1 MTRPSRRHALTPY
14 LFLLPGF
21 AFLAMWMLYPM
32 GKALWIS
39 FFDWSPIPGADNPF
53 VGLTHYA
60 AVLQDDLFWLSLKN
74 TASYA
79 LVTVLGQLVLGL
91 LVALLLDRITT
102 GKVFFRTAYYLPV
115 VTSWVVASLLF
126 RYLFN
131 GSEAGLVNYLL
142 VDLLHLLPEHVAWLN
157 EPGTAFVVIDTLGIW
172 KGIGWTMVIFLA
184 ALQAIPVEYYDAA
197 AMDGASRAQ
206 ATRCITLPLLLPTI
220 ALVVIMLT
228 IGAFAYSSYIPV
240 DLITGGGPMHRTDVL
255 LSYLYYH
262 AFDRVDF
269 GYAGAV
275 SYLLI
280 LLVFAVSQVQLR
292 LLRIDTATSQKAAA

>member
-1 MTRPSRRHALTPY
+1 MTHSSNRSLTPY

-21 AFLAMWMLYPM
+21 AFLGMWMMYPM
-32 GKALWIS
+32 LQALWIS
-39 FFDWSPIPGADNPF
+39 LFDWNPIPGSQSPF
-53 VGLTHYA
+53 IGLEHYVT
-60 AVLQDDLFWLSLKN
+60 VLQDDLFWLSLKN
-74 TASYA
+74 TAMYA
-79 LVTVLGQLVLGL
+79 LITVSGQLLLGL
-91 LVALLLDRITT
+91 AVALLLDRVAT
-102 GKVFFRTAYYLPV
+102 GKIFFRTAYYLPV

-131 GSEAGLVNYLL
+131 GSDAGLVNYLL
-142 VDLLHLLPEHVAWLN
+142 VDLLHLLPQHVAWLN

-172 KGIGWTMVIFLA
+172 KGVGWTMVIFLA
-184 ALQAIPVEYYDAA
+184 ALQAIPEEYYDAA
-197 AMDGASRAQ
+197 AIDGASRSQ
-206 ATRCITLPLLLPTI
+206 ATRRITLPLLFPTI

-262 AFDRVDF
+262 AFDRVNF
-269 GYAGAV
+269 GYAGAI

-280 LLVFAVSQVQLR
+280 MLVFAISQIQLR
-292 LLRIDTATSQKAAA
+292 LLPTGPAGSPQEVV